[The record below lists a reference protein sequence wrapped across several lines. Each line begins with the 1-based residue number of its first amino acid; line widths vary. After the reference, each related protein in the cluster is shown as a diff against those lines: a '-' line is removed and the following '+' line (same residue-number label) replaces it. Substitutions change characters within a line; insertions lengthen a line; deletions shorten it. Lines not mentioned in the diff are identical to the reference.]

1 MQVIEKVKVVP
12 EGYNGAGMDGMYGR
26 RDVNGKANAGLT
38 LGIIGTALGAWALFG
53 NRRSAGVLGTG
64 TGLMGD
70 GSTNINV
77 VGVGAGNGT
86 APTAFQ
92 AWAKG
97 KIDIEGIVDEEIEII
112 KSIPNFDFS
121 IPVLGNS
128 NISNGNITISIP
140 FINKGIMFNQ
150 SDLETFRQLLTK

>member
-1 MQVIEKVKVVP
+1 
-12 EGYNGAGMDGMYGR
+12 MDGMYGR

-38 LGIIGTALGAWALFG
+38 LGIINA
-53 NRRSAGVLGTG
+53 
-64 TGLMGD
+64 
-70 GSTNINV
+70 I
-77 VGVGAGNGT
+77 
-86 APTAFQ
+86 
-92 AWAKG
+92 AKDG

-112 KSIPNFDFS
+112 KSIPNFDFN
-121 IPVLGNS
+121 IPVLGNG

>member
-1 MQVIEKVKVVP
+1 MLPINQVILGGADPLLNTGSLTDQIQYLEEQKRLI
-12 EGYNGAGMDGMYGR
+12 EARQRQIQQAANGQQ
-26 RDVNGKANAGLT
+26 T
-38 LGIIGTALGAWALFG
+38 LQQVSPQQTAK
-53 NRRSAGVLGTG
+53 
-64 TGLMGD
+64 D
-70 GSTNINV
+70 
-77 VGVGAGNGT
+77 
-86 APTAFQ
+86 
-92 AWAKG
+92 G

-121 IPVLGNS
+121 IPVLGNG